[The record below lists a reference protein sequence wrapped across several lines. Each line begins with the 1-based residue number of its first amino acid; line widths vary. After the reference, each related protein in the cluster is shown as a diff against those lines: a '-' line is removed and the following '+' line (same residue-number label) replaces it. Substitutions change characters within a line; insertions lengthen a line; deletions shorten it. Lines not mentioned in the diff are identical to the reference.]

1 MEWYLLVA
9 LVCISLMTTV
19 VWHLFMKHFLPL
31 RSKTWKKSCLLS
43 SKQMWGPR
51 PSRYSRTVCF
61 RGGRS
66 SDSCIGTAS
75 GNWWNR
81 TQSSSFFQTAAVPLR
96 LQKQAWVGFSA
107 ARISLRRAEEGT
119 VPYQFRGKNQASG
132 MNFAPSL
139 RWGLC
144 EVRINPNSTKEA
156 TATGRGI
163 KE

>member
-1 MEWYLLVA
+1 
-9 LVCISLMTTV
+9 
-19 VWHLFMKHFLPL
+19 MKHFLPL

-43 SKQMWGPR
+43 SKHMWGPR

-139 RWGLC
+139 RWRSVRWGSIQTVQKKQLPLAEASRNKNKGRFREKD
-144 EVRINPNSTKEA
+144 EVKAGSGK
-156 TATGRGI
+156 
-163 KE
+163 KKY